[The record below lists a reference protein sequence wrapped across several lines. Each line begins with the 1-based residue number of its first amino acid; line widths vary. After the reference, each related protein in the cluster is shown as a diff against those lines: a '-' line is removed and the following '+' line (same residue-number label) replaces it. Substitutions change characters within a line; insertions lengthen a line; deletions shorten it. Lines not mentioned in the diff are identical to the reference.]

1 MRKWVAWTA
10 TCVCAACFLLFTIGS
25 TRTMQKSQIDQFSSH
40 LESTGRLSAL
50 YLGNAAFL
58 DSEETR
64 ADGFRALSEAIDCGL
79 SLIDEDGKV
88 VYDTRSSVRAGQ
100 NALRD
105 EEVSLAFSEGEGT
118 FTRKYSGKDYLFA
131 AFALPQGGAVRVFA
145 EKPTAGALYG
155 GSTAPLTLLCIL
167 FLGVLL
173 LWAVIVNHSCT
184 RLTDGVASLMNDFAE
199 GKFEARRPAS
209 LQGDGRLR

>member
-1 MRKWVAWTA
+1 MKKRVAWIV
-10 TCVCAACFLLFTIGS
+10 TCVCAACFLFYSIGS
-25 TRTMQKSQIDQFSSH
+25 TRVMYHNLINRLSED
-40 LESTGRLSAL
+40 LLSTGRLSAI

-105 EEVSLAFSEGEGT
+105 EEVSLAFSQGEGLSS
-118 FTRKYSGKDYLFA
+118 RKYSGKDYLFA

-167 FLGVLL
+167 FLGVLVVTVVSQL
-173 LWAVIVNHSCT
+173 V
-184 RLTDGVASLMNDFAE
+184 M
-199 GKFEARRPAS
+199 KKMEADS
-209 LQGDGRLR
+209 

>member
-1 MRKWVAWTA
+1 MRKWFAWTA

-131 AFALPQGGAVRVFA
+131 NA
-145 EKPTAGALYG
+145 AGRQAADR
-155 GSTAPLTLLCIL
+155 T
-167 FLGVLL
+167 VL
-173 LWAVIVNHSCT
+173 WNSA
-184 RLTDGVASLMNDFAE
+184 
-199 GKFEARRPAS
+199 
-209 LQGDGRLR
+209 Q